1 MTIELGDNWVGIDD
15 LVRVARGC
23 EAVVL
28 SSAAR
33 EHVVAARALV
43 TRLATSGQ
51 PIYGLNSALGANTG
65 SRLADDD
72 LEGYQ
77 RRAVRARAVAV
88 GPAYDTASVRAMQ
101 FARVAGMARGGSGVS
116 PDVLDACIALL
127 NHDVH
132 PQVPRFG
139 SIGVADLPQL
149 SHLALP
155 LFGEGKAE
163 FCGEVMSGSA
173 ALEKAG
179 LQPVRLGVKDGL
191 ALISSNAATTAR
203 AALVLHDVTAA
214 LNAWLAA
221 VALGYEGFMANLSPL
236 NPAAV
241 AARPATGQVQV
252 AAQLRQL
259 LKGSALL
266 LPGAARR
273 VQDPV
278 SMRVVAQVHG
288 AAQGMVDHARAQ
300 VEIELNSAA
309 DSPLVLLDDVDDVA
323 DNAPDGGVMLS
334 NGNFHIPAMALALD
348 GCAIALAQAASMSVA
363 RCQRFMSPALTGLPL
378 QLTRHGPAHSGF
390 ATVQKTLTAL
400 WAEIRLRANPGSLDY
415 MPVSEGLEDH
425 ACMALGVAEKLGE
438 LLERVRYL
446 IAIEL
451 LIAAQA
457 VDLRGLLEADMGEGT
472 RATYRQL
479 RAIIP
484 MLDEDRP
491 LGPDIDCVQLAV
503 AAGLFD
509 FSPSMTTQQAE
520 HA

>member
-15 LVRVARGC
+15 LVRVARGGA
-23 EAVVL
+23 AVGL
-28 SSAAR
+28 SVKAR
-33 EHVVAARALV
+33 QHIVAARALV
-43 TRLATSGQ
+43 MRLAMASQ
-51 PIYGLNSALGANTG
+51 PVYGLNSALGANTG
-65 SRLADDD
+65 SKLAGDD

-101 FARVAGMARGGSGVS
+101 FARAAGMARGGSGVS
-116 PDVLDACIALL
+116 PEVFDACINLL
-127 NHDVH
+127 NRAVH
-132 PQVPRFG
+132 PIVPRFG
-139 SIGVADLPQL
+139 SISVADLPQL

-163 FCGEVMSGSA
+163 FGGEILGGSA

-179 LQPVRLGVKDGL
+179 LQPVTLGVKDGL

-203 AALVLHDVTAA
+203 AALVLHDVSAA
-214 LNAWLAA
+214 LRAWLAA
-221 VALGYEGFMANLSPL
+221 VALGYEGFRANLSPL
-236 NPAAV
+236 HSATA
-241 AARPATGQVQV
+241 AARPATGQIQV
-252 AAQLRQL
+252 AAQLRLL
-259 LKGSALL
+259 LKGSTLL
-266 LPGAARR
+266 QPGTARR

-288 AAQGMVDHARAQ
+288 AAQGMVDHAREQ

-309 DSPLVLLDDVDDVA
+309 DSPLVLLDD
-323 DNAPDGGVMLS
+323 GFGEGVMLS
-334 NGNFHIPAMALALD
+334 NGNFHIPALALALD
-348 GCAIALAQAASMSVA
+348 ACAMALAQAASMSVA

-457 VDLRGLLEADMGEGT
+457 VDLRGLDEADMGEGT

-503 AAGLFD
+503 AAGLFGL
-509 FSPSMTTQQAE
+509 TTEA
-520 HA
+520 AIK

>member
-1 MTIELGDNWVGIDD
+1 MTIEVGDSWIAISD
-15 LVRVARGC
+15 LVRVARDG
-23 EAVVL
+23 ESIDL
-28 SSAAR
+28 SSSAR
-33 EHVVAARALV
+33 HKVAAARALV
-43 TRLATSGQ
+43 LRLATSGE

-65 SRLADDD
+65 AVLADDD

-88 GPAYDTASVRAMQ
+88 GPAYETASVRAMQ
-101 FARVAGMARGGSGVS
+101 FARIAGMARGGSGVS
-116 PDVLDACIALL
+116 PAVLDACIDLL
-127 NHDVH
+127 NHYVH
-132 PQVPRFG
+132 PVVPRFG
-139 SIGVADLPQL
+139 STSVADLPQL

-155 LFGEGKAE
+155 LFGEGRAE
-163 FCGEVMSGSA
+163 FGGEVTSASA

-179 LQPVRLGVKDGL
+179 LNPVRLGAKDGL

-203 AALVLHDVTAA
+203 AALVLHDVTSA
-214 LNAWLAA
+214 LNAWLATI
-221 VALGYEGFMANLSPL
+221 ALGYEGFRSNLSPL
-236 NPAAV
+236 ASTAA
-241 AARPATGQVQV
+241 AARPAAGQVEV
-252 AAQLRQL
+252 AAQLRRL

-266 LPGAARR
+266 QPGAARR

-278 SMRVVAQVHG
+278 SMRVVPQVHG
-288 AAQGMVDHARAQ
+288 AAQAMVDNAREQ

-309 DSPLVLLDDVDDVA
+309 DSPLVLLEDVGDEA
-323 DNAPDGGVMLS
+323 VMLS
-334 NGNFHIPAMALALD
+334 NGNFHIPALALALD

-363 RCQRFMSPALTGLPL
+363 RCQRFMSPTLTGLPL

-415 MPVSEGLEDH
+415 LPVSEGLEDH
-425 ACMALGVAEKLGE
+425 SCMALGVVEKLGE
-438 LLERVRYL
+438 LLERVHYL

-451 LIAAQA
+451 LISAQA
-457 VDLRGLLEADMGEGT
+457 VDLRGLAEVDMGEGT

-503 AAGLFD
+503 VARVFD
-509 FSPSMTTQQAE
+509 FTNET
-520 HA
+520 

>member
-1 MTIELGDNWVGIDD
+1 MELGDNWAGIDD
-15 LVRVARGC
+15 LVRVARGGQT
-23 EAVVL
+23 VGL
-28 SSAAR
+28 SGAAR
-33 EHVVAARALV
+33 QLVIATRAQVV
-43 TRLATSGQ
+43 RLATSGK

-65 SRLADDD
+65 AVLADDD

-77 RRAVRARAVAV
+77 RRAVRARSVAV

-101 FARVAGMARGGSGVS
+101 FARIAGMARGGSGVS
-116 PDVLDACIALL
+116 PHVLDACIALL
-127 NHDVH
+127 NRHVH
-132 PQVPRFG
+132 PVVPRFG

-155 LFGEGKAE
+155 LFGEGRAE
-163 FCGEVMSGSA
+163 FGGEVMSGSA

-179 LQPVRLGVKDGL
+179 LKAVTLGVKDGL

-214 LNAWLAA
+214 LKAWLAA
-221 VALGYEGFMANLSPL
+221 VALGYEGFRANLSPL
-236 NPAAV
+236 DPAAV
-241 AARPATGQVQV
+241 AARPATGQTEV
-252 AAQLRQL
+252 AAQLRL
-259 LKGSALL
+259 LLNGSTLL

-288 AAQGMVDHARAQ
+288 AAQGMVNHARQQ

-309 DSPLVLLDDVDDVA
+309 DSPLVVLDDTG
-323 DNAPDGGVMLS
+323 NSGMMLS

-348 GCAIALAQAASMSVA
+348 ACAIALAQAASMSVA
-363 RCQRFMSPALTGLPL
+363 RCQRFMSPALTDLPL

-400 WAEIRLRANPGSLDY
+400 WAEIRQRANPGSLDY

-457 VDLRGLLEADMGEGT
+457 VDLRGLGEADLGGGT

-509 FSPSMTTQQAE
+509 STIGSETQ
-520 HA
+520 

>member
-1 MTIELGDNWVGIDD
+1 MTIELGEHWIGIDD
-15 LVRVARGC
+15 LVRVARNH

-28 SSAAR
+28 SHTAR
-33 EHVVAARALV
+33 HKVARARALV
-43 TRLATSGQ
+43 MRLASSGQ
-51 PIYGLNSALGANTG
+51 PIYGVNSALGANTG
-65 SRLADDD
+65 AKLADDD
-72 LEGYQ
+72 LEDYQ

-101 FARVAGMARGGSGVS
+101 FARVAGLARGGSGIS
-116 PDVLDACIALL
+116 PRVLDACITLL
-127 NHDVH
+127 NHAVH
-132 PQVPRFG
+132 PLVPRFG

-163 FCGEVMSGSA
+163 FGGEVMTGSA

-179 LQPVRLGVKDGL
+179 LQPVKLGVKDGL
-191 ALISSNAATTAR
+191 ALISSNAATVAR
-203 AALVLHDVTAA
+203 AALVLHDVTSA
-214 LNAWLAA
+214 LKAWLAV
-221 VALGYEGFMANLSPL
+221 VALGYEGFRANLSPL
-236 NPAAV
+236 NPAV
-241 AARPATGQVQV
+241 IAARPATGQIEV
-252 AAQLRQL
+252 AAQLRQI

-266 LPGAARR
+266 QPGAARR

-288 AAQGMVDHARAQ
+288 AAQGMVDSARTQ

-309 DSPLVLLDDVDDVA
+309 DSPLVLVNDVA
-323 DNAPDGGVMLS
+323 DDGMMLS
-334 NGNFHIPAMALALD
+334 NGNFHIPALALALD
-348 GCAIALAQAASMSVA
+348 ACAIALAQAASMSVA

-457 VDLRGLLEADMGEGT
+457 VDLRGLDEADMGEGT
-472 RATYRQL
+472 RTTYRQL

-503 AAGLFD
+503 AAGLFGMPPIVA
-509 FSPSMTTQQAE
+509 SQAE
-520 HA
+520 NP

>member
-1 MTIELGDNWVGIDD
+1 MTIEVGDGWVKIVD
-15 LVRVARGC
+15 LVRVARDS
-23 EAVVL
+23 EPVSL
-28 SSAAR
+28 SQVARKKVAAAR
-33 EHVVAARALV
+33 TLV
-43 TRLATSGQ
+43 LRLATSSK

-65 SRLADDD
+65 ALLADDD
-72 LEGYQ
+72 LERYQ
-77 RRAVRARAVAV
+77 RRAVQARAVAV

-101 FARVAGMARGGSGVS
+101 FARIAGLARGGAGVS
-116 PDVLDACIALL
+116 PSVLDACIALL
-127 NHDVH
+127 NHAVH
-132 PQVPRFG
+132 PVVPRFG

-155 LFGEGKAE
+155 LFGEGSAE
-163 FCGEVMSGSA
+163 WGGEVMRASV

-214 LNAWLAA
+214 LKASLAA
-221 VALGYEGFMANLSPL
+221 VALGFEGFRSNLSPL
-236 NPAAV
+236 SPAAV
-241 AARPATGQVQV
+241 AARPASGQIEV
-252 AAQLRQL
+252 AAQLRLL
-259 LKGSALL
+259 LKGSTLL
-266 LPGAARR
+266 QPGAARR

-288 AAQGMVDHARAQ
+288 AAQGMVNGARDQ

-309 DSPLVLLDDVDDVA
+309 DSPLVLLDDQGDE
-323 DNAPDGGVMLS
+323 GVMLS
-334 NGNFHIPAMALALD
+334 TGNFHIPALALALD
-348 GCAIALAQAASMSVA
+348 ACAIALAQVASMSVA
-363 RCQRFMSPALTGLPL
+363 RCQRFMSPALTDLPL
-378 QLTRHGPAHSGF
+378 QLTCRGPAHSGF

-415 MPVSEGLEDH
+415 LPVSEGLEDH
-425 ACMALGVAEKLGE
+425 SCMALGVVEKLGE
-438 LLERVRYL
+438 LLERLRYL

-451 LIAAQA
+451 LISAQA
-457 VDLRGLLEADMGEGT
+457 VDLRGLPEADMGEGT
-472 RATYRQL
+472 RTIYRRL

-484 MLDEDRP
+484 VLDEDRP

-509 FSPSMTTQQAE
+509 VTIEMGLE
-520 HA
+520 

>member
-15 LVRVARGC
+15 LVRVARSG
-23 EAVVL
+23 EAVAL
-28 SSAAR
+28 SPAAR
-33 EHVVAARALV
+33 QHVVAARALV
-43 TRLATSGQ
+43 MRLATSGQ

-65 SRLADDD
+65 AALADDD

-116 PDVLDACIALL
+116 PAVLDACIALL
-127 NHDVH
+127 NHAVH

-163 FCGEVMSGSA
+163 FGGDVMSASA

-179 LQPVRLGVKDGL
+179 LQPVKLGVKDGL

-214 LNAWLAA
+214 LKAWLAA
-221 VALGYEGFMANLSPL
+221 VALGYEGFRANLSPL

-252 AAQLRQL
+252 AAQLRLL

-266 LPGAARR
+266 QPGAARR

-288 AAQGMVDHARAQ
+288 AAQGMVDSARTQ

-309 DSPLVLLDDVDDVA
+309 DSPLVLVA
-323 DNAPDGGVMLS
+323 DGTDNGVMLS
-334 NGNFHIPAMALALD
+334 NGNFHIPALALALD
-348 GCAIALAQAASMSVA
+348 ACAIALAQAASMSVA

-415 MPVSEGLEDH
+415 LPVSEGLEDH

-457 VDLRGLLEADMGEGT
+457 VDLRGLHEADMGEGT

-509 FSPSMTTQQAE
+509 FSPSTTAQQME

>member
-1 MTIELGDNWVGIDD
+1 MTIELGDTWVAIDD
-15 LVRVARGC
+15 LVRVARDG
-23 EAVVL
+23 EPVAL
-28 SSAAR
+28 SLASR
-33 EHVVAARALV
+33 RKVANTRALV
-43 TRLATSGQ
+43 LRLATSGK

-65 SRLADDD
+65 AVLAVDD

-88 GPAYDTASVRAMQ
+88 GPGYETVSVRAMQ
-101 FARVAGMARGGSGVS
+101 FARIAGMACGGSGVS

-127 NHDVH
+127 NHGVH
-132 PQVPRFG
+132 PVVPRFG

-155 LFGEGKAE
+155 LFGEGRAE
-163 FCGEVMSGSA
+163 FDGEVMNASA

-179 LQPVRLGVKDGL
+179 LKPVRLGVKDGL

-203 AALVLHDVTAA
+203 AALVLHDVTSA
-214 LNAWLAA
+214 LKAWLAA
-221 VALGYEGFMANLSPL
+221 VALGYEGFRSNVSPL
-236 NPAAV
+236 DPIAV
-241 AARPATGQVQV
+241 AARPATGQIKV
-252 AAQLRQL
+252 AAQLRLL
-259 LKGSALL
+259 LKGGVLL
-266 LPGAARR
+266 QPGAARR

-288 AAQGMVDHARAQ
+288 AAQGMVDHAREQ

-309 DSPLVLLDDVDDVA
+309 DSPLVLLADAGDD
-323 DNAPDGGVMLS
+323 GVMVS
-334 NGNFHIPAMALALD
+334 NGNFHVPALALALD
-348 GCAIALAQAASMSVA
+348 ACAIALAQASSMSVA

-415 MPVSEGLEDH
+415 MSVSEGLEDH
-425 ACMALGVAEKLGE
+425 SCMALGVTEKLGE

-457 VDLRGLLEADMGEGT
+457 VDLRGLAEADMGEGT

-503 AAGLFD
+503 ATGLFD
-509 FSPSMTTQQAE
+509 FTIETGIT
-520 HA
+520 

>member
-1 MTIELGDNWVGIDD
+1 MSIELGDNWVGIDD
-15 LVRVARGC
+15 LVRVARGG

-28 SSAAR
+28 SAAAR
-33 EHVVAARALV
+33 QHVLAARAMV
-43 TRLATSGQ
+43 MRLATSGQ

-65 SRLADDD
+65 AALADDD

-101 FARVAGMARGGSGVS
+101 FARVAGMARGGSGVA

-127 NHDVH
+127 NHAVH
-132 PQVPRFG
+132 PQVPRYG

-163 FCGEVMSGSA
+163 FGGDVMSGSA

-179 LQPVRLGVKDGL
+179 LQPVKLGVKDGL

-203 AALVLHDVTAA
+203 AALVLNDVAAA
-214 LNAWLAA
+214 LKAWLAA
-221 VALGYEGFMANLSPL
+221 VALGYEGFRANLSPI

-288 AAQGMVDHARAQ
+288 AAQGMVDNARAQ

-309 DSPLVLLDDVDDVA
+309 DSPLVLLDDLADDA
-323 DNAPDGGVMLS
+323 SNGGVMLS
-334 NGNFHIPAMALALD
+334 NGNFHIPALALTLD
-348 GCAIALAQAASMSVA
+348 ACAIALAQAASMSVA

-378 QLTRHGPAHSGF
+378 QLTRHGPARSGF

-484 MLDEDRP
+484 VLDEDRP
-491 LGPDIDCVQLAV
+491 LGPDIDCVQMAV

-509 FSPSMTTQQAE
+509 FSPSMPVQQVENA
-520 HA
+520 

>member
-1 MTIELGDNWVGIDD
+1 MTMELGDNWVSIED
-15 LVRVARGC
+15 LVRVARGGQ
-23 EAVVL
+23 AVGL
-28 SSAAR
+28 SGAAR
-33 EHVVAARALV
+33 QHVVAARAQV
-43 TRLATSGQ
+43 VCLATSGK

-65 SRLADDD
+65 AVLADDD

-77 RRAVRARAVAV
+77 RRAVRARSVAV

-116 PDVLDACIALL
+116 PHVLDACIALL
-127 NHDVH
+127 NQHVH
-132 PQVPRFG
+132 PVVPRFG

-163 FCGEVMSGSA
+163 FDGEVMSASA

-179 LQPVRLGVKDGL
+179 LQPVALGVKDGL

-214 LNAWLAA
+214 LKAWLAA
-221 VALGYEGFMANLSPL
+221 VALGYEGFRANLSPL

-241 AARPATGQVQV
+241 AARPATGQSEV
-252 AAQLRQL
+252 AAQLRL
-259 LKGSALL
+259 HLKGSTLL

-288 AAQGMVDHARAQ
+288 AAQGMVDHARRQ

-309 DSPLVLLDDVDDVA
+309 DSPLVLLDKKGMEGE
-323 DNAPDGGVMLS
+323 GGSGLMLS
-334 NGNFHIPAMALALD
+334 NGNFHIPALALALD
-348 GCAIALAQAASMSVA
+348 ACAIALAQAASLSVA

-438 LLERVRYL
+438 SLMRVRYL

-457 VDLRGLLEADMGEGT
+457 VDLRGLDEADLGEGT
-472 RATYRQL
+472 RAAYRQL

-509 FSPSMTTQQAE
+509 FTMEARRP
-520 HA
+520 

>member
-1 MTIELGDNWVGIDD
+1 MTIEVGDHWVGIDD
-15 LVRVARGC
+15 LVRVARGG

-28 SSAAR
+28 SFAAR
-33 EHVVAARALV
+33 QHVVAARALV
-43 TRLATSGQ
+43 MRLATSGQ

-88 GPAYDTASVRAMQ
+88 GPAYEAASVRAMQ

-116 PDVLDACIALL
+116 PDVLNACIALL
-127 NHDVH
+127 NHAVH

-163 FCGEVMSGSA
+163 FGGEVMSGSA

-214 LNAWLAA
+214 LKAWLAA
-221 VALGYEGFMANLSPL
+221 VALGYEGFRANLSPL
-236 NPAAV
+236 SPAAV

-288 AAQGMVDHARAQ
+288 AAQGMVDNARAQ

-309 DSPLVLLDDVDDVA
+309 DSPLVLLNDVA
-323 DNAPDGGVMLS
+323 DDASDGGVMLS
-334 NGNFHIPAMALALD
+334 NGNFHIPALALTLD
-348 GCAIALAQAASMSVA
+348 ACAIALAQAASMSVA

-484 MLDEDRP
+484 ILNEDRP
-491 LGPDIDCVQLAV
+491 LGPEIDCVQMAV

-509 FSPSMTTQQAE
+509 FSPLMTTQPAD

>member
-1 MTIELGDNWVGIDD
+1 MTIEVGDSWIAISE
-15 LVRVARGC
+15 LVRVARDG
-23 EAVVL
+23 ESISL
-28 SSAAR
+28 SSSAR
-33 EHVVAARALV
+33 HKVAAARALV
-43 TRLATSGQ
+43 LRLATSGE

-65 SRLADDD
+65 AMLADDD

-88 GPAYDTASVRAMQ
+88 GPAYETASVRAMQ
-101 FARVAGMARGGSGVS
+101 FARIAGMARGGSGVS
-116 PDVLDACIALL
+116 PEVLDACIDLL

-132 PQVPRFG
+132 PVVPRYG

-155 LFGEGKAE
+155 LFGEGRAE
-163 FCGEVMSGSA
+163 FGGEVTSASA

-179 LQPVRLGVKDGL
+179 LNPVRLGVKDGL

-214 LNAWLAA
+214 LNAWLATI
-221 VALGYEGFMANLSPL
+221 ALGYEGFRSNLSPL
-236 NPAAV
+236 APTVA
-241 AARPATGQVQV
+241 AARPAAGQVEV
-252 AAQLRQL
+252 AAKLRQL
-259 LKGSALL
+259 LRGSTLL
-266 LPGAARR
+266 QPGAARR
-273 VQDPV
+273 VQDPI

-288 AAQGMVDHARAQ
+288 AALSMVDHAREQ

-309 DSPLVLLDDVDDVA
+309 DSPLVLLDAVGDDC
-323 DNAPDGGVMLS
+323 VMLS
-334 NGNFHIPAMALALD
+334 NGNFHIPALALALD
-348 GCAIALAQAASMSVA
+348 ACAIALAQAASMSVA

-415 MPVSEGLEDH
+415 IPVSEGLEDH
-425 ACMALGVAEKLGE
+425 SCMALGVVEKLGE
-438 LLERVRYL
+438 LLERVHYL

-451 LIAAQA
+451 LISAQA
-457 VDLRGLLEADMGEGT
+457 VDLRGLAEVEMGEGT
-472 RATYRQL
+472 RATYKQL
-479 RAIIP
+479 RAIVP

-491 LGPDIDCVQLAV
+491 LGPDIDCLQRAV
-503 AAGLFD
+503 VAGVFD
-509 FSPSMTTQQAE
+509 FTNQT
-520 HA
+520 